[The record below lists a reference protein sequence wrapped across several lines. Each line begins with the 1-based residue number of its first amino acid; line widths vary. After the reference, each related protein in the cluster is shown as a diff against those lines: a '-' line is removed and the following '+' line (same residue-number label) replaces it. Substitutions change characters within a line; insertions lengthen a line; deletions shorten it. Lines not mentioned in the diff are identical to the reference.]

1 MFQGKISRRG
11 KILSFAPWLWS
22 GRGLAFFL
30 ASLTFLII
38 LSYGGALLSF
48 FSFLNN
54 ENEIRMLSRKIHV
67 IDHLVADTRQIRL
80 GRNGYLDSGQ
90 KAYLVDYT
98 TGIEKLVSDL
108 KVLQKLISA
117 KGLHS
122 GSQEISEIL
131 SGVDPSLLATARS
144 LRQRGL
150 METRVH
156 FLKADKSVTLHP
168 TTLSL
173 RKLRTTLKGTESIR
187 EVAARRRLLLT
198 SGLFGL
204 SFIFFS
210 TFLGVTAT
218 RITQDISKVNRLVSH
233 LYHDAHHDFLTGLPN
248 RTFVL
253 ESLQDLLA
261 ETARTGDL
269 AAILFIDLDGFKAIN
284 DRLGHD
290 MGDMALV
297 AVAKRFRGV
306 LPERDILARMGG
318 DEFLLLLHTCDSRE
332 TPAQVSSR
340 LIGTLSNPIVL
351 GKRQAILGASI
362 GIALFPD
369 DGEEGEIL
377 LKKADEAMYRAKAEG
392 GNQYHFA
399 GISSP
404 SPSPLASSI
413 P

>member
-1 MFQGKISRRG
+1 MIQEKFFKRWKVLRV
-11 KILSFAPWLWS
+11 APWLWS

-30 ASLTFLII
+30 AALTLLII
-38 LSYGGALLSF
+38 VSYGGALLSF
-48 FSFLNN
+48 FSFLDN
-54 ENEIRMLSRKIHV
+54 ENEIRLLSRKIHV
-67 IDHLVADTRQIRL
+67 IDHLVADTRQIHL

-90 KAYLVDYT
+90 KAYLATYT
-98 TGIEKLVSDL
+98 TGIENFSSDL
-108 KVLQKLISA
+108 DVLQKLSPD
-117 KGLHS
+117 KGLLS
-122 GSQEISEIL
+122 GSPELSEIL
-131 SGVDPSLLATARS
+131 SGVDPSLLATARR

-150 METRVH
+150 METRLH
-156 FLKADKSVTLHP
+156 FLKADRSVTLGS
-168 TTLSL
+168 TILSL
-173 RKLRTTLKGTESIR
+173 RKLRTSLKGMETNR
-187 EVAARRRLLLT
+187 AVAARRRLILT

-253 ESLQDLLA
+253 ESLGDLLA
-261 ETARTGDL
+261 ETARTGDR

-318 DEFLLLLHTCDSRE
+318 DEFLLLLPTCDGRE
-332 TPAQVSSR
+332 IPAQVSSR
-340 LIGTLSNPIVL
+340 LIGTLSDPIVL

-362 GIALFPD
+362 GIALFPED
-369 DGEEGEIL
+369 AEEGETL

-392 GNQYHFA
+392 GNRYHFA
-399 GISSP
+399 GASSL
-404 SPSPLASSI
+404 SPSPLTHSL